1 MSDMDIYVQL
11 ASIASPIIAI
21 IIAWIM
27 LRCSAKDTAKQIK
40 ALEESTTKQV
50 ESVKA
55 LARNQIE
62 ATIHQVELE
71 IAKNILLA
79 RQAQQEGAGI
89 QEINNSGLSN
99 YADWK
104 QKSMQQFLEK
114 KPERDFKLYSYFINE
129 LEGIRKS
136 LVDNK
141 NKLS

>member
-1 MSDMDIYVQL
+1 
-11 ASIASPIIAI
+11 
-21 IIAWIM
+21 M

-89 QEINNSGLSN
+89 QEINNSGLSHI
-99 YADWK
+99 AEWK
-104 QKSMQQFLEK
+104 QISMQQFLEK
-114 KPERDFKLYSYFINE
+114 KPERDFKLYSSFIKE